1 MITKV
6 MKIKLFLQSILLF
19 VTQSCLAGQGQ
30 PSNWQKGFQEPASP
44 VMRQISEVHD
54 MVMIIISCI
63 GVLVIGLV
71 LYAVWRFRESKNP
84 KPAKFSHNTTLE
96 IIWTSIPVLILI
108 VLAIPTFKLIYYMD
122 RVPKADMTVKV
133 IGHQWYWSY
142 EYPDH
147 GDFGFDSY
155 MIPDEQLQPGQPR
168 LLAVDN
174 PVVVPVNNNIRIIAT
189 SEDVIHSWAVP
200 SFGVKKDTVPGRI
213 NETWFRAEKEGM
225 FYGQCSELCGPQ
237 HGFMPIAVKVIS
249 QESFDQW
256 IKESQER
263 WG

>member
-1 MITKV
+1 
-6 MKIKLFLQSILLF
+6 
-19 VTQSCLAGQGQ
+19 LAIEGQ
-30 PSNWQKGFQEPASP
+30 PVNWQKGFQGPASP
-44 VMRQISEVHD
+44 VMQKITEVHD
-54 MVMIIISCI
+54 MVMLIVFCI
-63 GVLVIGLV
+63 GVFVISLVF
-71 LYAVWRFRESKNP
+71 YAIWRFRESKNP

-96 IIWTSIPVLILI
+96 IIWTIIPVLILI
-108 VLAIPTFKLIYYMD
+108 VIAIPTFKLIYYMD
-122 RVPKADMTVKV
+122 RVPQADMTVKV

-155 MIPDEQLQPGQPR
+155 MIPDDQLQPGQPR

-174 PVVVPVNNNIRIIAT
+174 PVVVPVHKNVRIIAT

-237 HGFMPIAVKVIS
+237 HGFMPIAVKVVS
-249 QESFDQW
+249 QEVFNQW
-256 IKESQER
+256 LEKAQEK

>member
-1 MITKV
+1 
-6 MKIKLFLQSILLF
+6 MKIKLLLQSILCF
-19 VTQSCLAGQGQ
+19 VAQSCLAGQGQ
-30 PSNWQKGFQEPASP
+30 PTNWQKGFQEPASP
-44 VMRQISEVHD
+44 VMHQISEVHD
-54 MVMIIISCI
+54 KVMILVFCI
-63 GVLVIGLV
+63 GALVIGLV
-71 LYAVWRFRESKNP
+71 LYSVWRFHESRNP
-84 KPAKFSHNTTLE
+84 TPAKFSHNTPLE
-96 IIWTSIPVLILI
+96 IIWTTIPILILI
-108 VLAIPTFKLIYYMD
+108 VIAIPTFKLIYYMD
-122 RVPKADMTVKV
+122 KVPQADMTVKV
-133 IGHQWYWSY
+133 VGHQWYWSY

-174 PVVVPVNNNIRIIAT
+174 PVVVPVHKNIRIIAT

-200 SFGVKKDTVPGRI
+200 SFGVKKDTVPGRL

-237 HGFMPIAVKVIS
+237 HGFMPIAVKVVS
-249 QESFDQW
+249 QESFDRW
-256 IKESQER
+256 VKEGQEK